1 MNTKYTFEN
10 LNEWSSCDL
19 IWLVLEMQNELRYQK
34 ELKNK

>member
-10 LNEWSSCDL
+10 LNEWSSSDL
-19 IWLVLEMQNELRYQK
+19 IWLVLEMQNELRYQE